1 MAVFYTYIVCD
12 KQDSLRGIGV
22 TVDLKRRL
30 KLLNL
35 INKVKD
41 NKCKLVYYEEFPDST
56 QATAYEDE
64 LNAYSEEELRTL
76 IEDNNP
82 ILVDLLENDE

>member
-1 MAVFYTYIVCD
+1 MSVFYTYIVCD
-12 KQDSLRGIGV
+12 EHDSLQGIGV
-22 TVDLKRRL
+22 TVDLRRRL

-35 INKVKD
+35 INKAKD
-41 NKCKLVYYEEFPDST
+41 NQCKLVYYEEFPDST
-56 QATAYEDE
+56 QATAFEDE
-64 LNAYSEEELRTL
+64 LNAYSENELRAL

>member
-1 MAVFYTYIVCD
+1 MAVFYTYIVYD
-12 KQDSLRGIGV
+12 KQDSLQGIGV
-22 TVDLKRRL
+22 TVDLRRRL

-41 NKCKLVYYEEFPDST
+41 NNCKLVYYEEFSDSA
-56 QATAYEDE
+56 QATTYEDE
-64 LNAYSEEELRTL
+64 LNEYSEEALREL

-82 ILVDLLENDE
+82 ILVDLLRKDE